1 MLEKGKNKVLPC
13 GRNSV
18 GALDSALSFIPFGKP
33 QALFKTALRIFKR
46 RVSQNHCFAVFL
58 IQPAVP
64 NDSPNENETISARRW
79 PIAC

>member
-1 MLEKGKNKVLPC
+1 M
-13 GRNSV
+13 

-33 QALFKTALRIFKR
+33 SFVQDSIKNFQKKGFPESLFCSF
-46 RVSQNHCFAVFL
+46 CL